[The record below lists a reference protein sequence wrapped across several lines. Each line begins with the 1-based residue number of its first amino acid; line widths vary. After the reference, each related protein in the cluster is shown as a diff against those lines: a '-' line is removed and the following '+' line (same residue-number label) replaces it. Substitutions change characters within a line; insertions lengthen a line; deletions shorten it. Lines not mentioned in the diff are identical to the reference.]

1 MEAKGEIEEQNKTVS
16 VRTYCCM
23 GDRLSHA
30 HKSGPMPKVK
40 EALPLVTAGAG
51 AAILLCIQ
59 WLLVAA
65 PTPAPIPSPK
75 PRKKRIT
82 HPLWCFFLVLYI
94 VAANISLTFF

>member
-16 VRTYCCM
+16 VRTYSCT

-40 EALPLVTAGAG
+40 EALPLATAGAG

-65 PTPAPIPSPK
+65 PTPSPPGNPEK
-75 PRKKRIT
+75 EN
-82 HPLWCFFLVLYI
+82 HPPFFSAVYCGC
-94 VAANISLTFF
+94 

>member
-16 VRTYCCM
+16 VHTYCCM

-40 EALPLVTAGAG
+40 QALPPVTAGAG

-59 WLLVAA
+59 WFLVAA
-65 PTPAPIPSPK
+65 PTPSPPGNPEKK
-75 PRKKRIT
+75 PVT
-82 HPLWCFFLVLYI
+82 HPLWCFF
-94 VAANISLTFF
+94 

>member
-1 MEAKGEIEEQNKTVS
+1 MEAKGAIEEQNKTVS
-16 VRTYCCM
+16 VRTYSCT

-40 EALPLVTAGAG
+40 EALPLATAGAG

-65 PTPAPIPSPK
+65 PTPSPPGNPEK
-75 PRKKRIT
+75 EN
-82 HPLWCFFLVLYI
+82 HPPFFSAVYCGC
-94 VAANISLTFF
+94 

>member
-65 PTPAPIPSPK
+65 PTPSP
-75 PRKKRIT
+75 PGNPEKKKN
-82 HPLWCFFLVLYI
+82 HPPPVMFFLVLYI
-94 VAANISLTFF
+94 VAAKISLTFF